1 MGRLEAVAYLYS
13 RGAHFVMCRGKK
25 AFQQGWLRRRP
36 SLESVLKHG
45 SEIGLIPYSVG
56 TSALDIDHGDFGKLI
71 EAKPPL
77 VTVPSPRGGAHAY
90 YQDDTPRRNQEWQ
103 AFGCR
108 GDIRSARGNLRLYEG
123 GAERLASALRLTPPG
138 TAPFPADLFEAMGV
152 EAPHFLPDEAP
163 HKLLVESPRTFRA
176 RTPDDLPDL
185 ATVFPGGRN
194 NALFG
199 HVRFWAY
206 AQDEGADFDA
216 WADRVSRIASQLNES
231 FPVPLAAREV
241 SKIARSVSSWTWAG
255 GRAMDHTPD
264 AQRRRGLKSGRVRRA
279 ATHKRDRAIVEAVE
293 AGQSMRSVAEEY
305 GLSPSTVMR
314 IVRRGVLRE
323 PVTGRDAAFGT

>member
-1 MGRLEAVAYLYS
+1 MGRLEAVAYLYD
-13 RGAHFVMCRGKK
+13 RGAHFVLCRGKK
-25 AFQQGWLRRRP
+25 AFRQGWQNRRP
-36 SLESVLKHG
+36 SLGSVLKHG
-45 SEIGLIPYSVG
+45 PEIGLIPYSVG
-56 TSALDIDHGDFGKLI
+56 TSALDIDYGDFGRLI

-90 YQDDTPRRNQEWQ
+90 YQDDTPRGNQEWQ

-108 GDIRSARGNLRLYEG
+108 GDIRSAHGNLRLYEG

-163 HKLLVESPRTFRA
+163 RAFRA
-176 RTPDDLPDL
+176 RAPDDLPDL
-185 ATVFPGGRN
+185 ATVLPGGRN
-194 NALFG
+194 NAQFG

-206 AQDEGADFDA
+206 AQDKGADLDA
-216 WADRVSRIASQLNES
+216 WADQVSRIASQFNES
-231 FPVPLAAREV
+231 FPIPLAAKEV
-241 SKIARSVSSWTWAG
+241 SKIARSVASWNWAG
-255 GRAMDHTPD
+255 GGSMDHTPE
-264 AQRRRGLKSGRVRRA
+264 AQRRRGLKSARVRRA
-279 ATHKRDRAIVEAVE
+279 AARKRDRAIVEAVE
-293 AGQSMRSVAEEY
+293 AGRSMCSVAKEC

-323 PVTGRDAAFGT
+323 PITARE